1 VRTIKKYPNR
11 RLYDTRESRYITL
24 ADIKQLVIDKEEFTV
39 IDKKTGTDITRP
51 ILMQVISEQEQHG
64 DPVMSRDFLSQIIR
78 SYQNAMPG
86 VVSQYLDQSLRL
98 FVNQQAQVR
107 SQIKKFVG
115 VDPVEIVTN
124 AAQRNFNRW
133 KAMQEEVFKAL
144 GQRPDDSRQ
153 DSDGEGKS
161 GKS

>member
-1 VRTIKKYPNR
+1 MRTIKKYPNR

-39 IDKKTGTDITRP
+39 IDKKTGADITRP

-64 DPVMSRDFLSQIIR
+64 EPVMSRDFLSQIIR
-78 SYQNAMPG
+78 SYHNAMPG

-133 KAMQEEVFKAL
+133 RAMQEEVFKAL
-144 GQRPDDSRQ
+144 GQRPDDK
-153 DSDGEGKS
+153 DAADKSDKT
-161 GKS
+161 